1 MWYSPSLLCTPHSS
15 PDNLD
20 LLMSELTG
28 AEAGGC
34 GVEAS
39 GTRTHTGVGTAGEHI
54 LAGDAL
60 RAAYGIGAGITI
72 GQTG

>member
-1 MWYSPSLLCTPHSS
+1 
-15 PDNLD
+15 
-20 LLMSELTG
+20 MSELTG